1 MRILLALALTLAFF
15 GGSSAQEQPFRFT
28 GAACVT
34 PPPLHCPDADCP
46 SDRVIN
52 QGPVVEM
59 KTRRTY
65 FLDYPCDLKPGEK
78 VTFILSLH
86 GGGSYGNWQ
95 RHYFPIMDLKD
106 KHRLVI
112 ATPNAPTRA
121 WSAADDEYLQNIVEV
136 VIDQLGR
143 ERIASFWLAGH
154 SQGGMTSNRLLRTD
168 FFTNK
173 VDGWLSLSGG
183 RLGGQPGRVSFGNVA
198 PTTTPATGGG
208 TPAISA
214 QAAAL
219 TELPTADFS
228 FIYATGERE
237 IDAKGVPPAS
247 AWATKYGCGARGAAK
262 EIADTK
268 GGYIY
273 DRSRQNPPN
282 PAWGLL
288 PGPGTAQ
295 VMAYGGCRDGRVV
308 ADVVRLAKG
317 HTEGLEPNITEEI
330 VTLMLS
336 AKGGK
341 LSAQSSSSPRSQAPS
356 PAQGRALVIEDYYR
370 IKSVGDPQMSP
381 DGKWVAYT
389 VSSRIEDDNTNAIE
403 TYVVAS
409 EGPASPRRITHDGRN
424 VASPRWTDDTLLEY
438 TLNAGVDSA
447 VFVGGDRPVRQEPA
461 PRFKVAIDTADAKPA
476 ASATPSGALS
486 ADGKLRVL
494 AKELPR
500 SPAPEISGT
509 EFEKRHAARFRGRS
523 FDWMR
528 FQQDGQ
534 DYPTPDPRLRPAAE
548 ITVTAA
554 DGSGGRALT
563 TLGMRP
569 ANVAWHPNGST
580 IAFTADENWRT
591 EQTFENPDI
600 YTVSTE
606 GSVSRLTNDGYM
618 WSGLAYSPDGQF
630 LLAERTFGT
639 SMIID
644 QKLSHGGSDDLIL
657 WPVGVGA
664 LPKAAGAAI
673 NLTDKW
679 DLEPNGARWSA
690 DNRHVYFTAE
700 KGGTTHVFRVAARAG
715 APVEQVTTGDRRVG
729 NVTFDKAM
737 TRIAYTVG
745 TYDTPSDVWTA
756 RIDGSGERR
765 LSDVHA
771 DIRSEI
777 GITKTERISWKSA
790 DGTVIEGFLTLPYG
804 YSKANGPYPLV
815 VFNHGGPH
823 SAVGYGF
830 NFKQQYFAANG
841 YFVLDT
847 NFRSSTGYGDAFK
860 WATWGAWGTK
870 DGQDVIAGV
879 DYAIVNYPIDRT
891 KVATMGH
898 SYGGFMTNWLITQ
911 YPDRFVAA
919 ASGAGISNWFSDYGT
934 ADIYRTKETEFFG
947 TPWQEEG
954 IKRMVAQSPLMQA
967 GRVRT
972 PTLFVQGEMDQRVPY
987 EESEQMYFALRRQG
1001 VPAKMIAYQGQP
1013 HGISGHWNNVHR
1025 MLNELKW
1032 IDGYVKTRR
1041 EATSAVR
1048 Q

>member
-1 MRILLALALTLAFF
+1 MKILLALVTTLAFF
-15 GGSSAQEQPFRFT
+15 GGSGAQEQPFRIT

-34 PPPLHCPDADCP
+34 PPALHCPDADCT

-52 QGPVVEM
+52 QGSVVEM

-86 GGGSYGNWQ
+86 GAGSYGNWQ

-112 ATPNAPTRA
+112 ATPNSPTRT
-121 WSAADDEYLQNIVEV
+121 WSATDDEYLQNIVEF
-136 VIDQLGR
+136 VIEQLGR

-154 SQGGMTSNRLLRTD
+154 SQGGMTSNRLMRTD
-168 FFTNK
+168 FFK
-173 VDGWLSLSGG
+173 SRVDGWLSLSGG
-183 RLGGQPGRVSFGNVA
+183 RLGGQPGRVSFGNVTPTAA
-198 PTTTPATGGG
+198 PAPAGGAG
-208 TPAISA
+208 TAITA

-219 TELPTADFS
+219 TELPTGDFS
-228 FIYATGERE
+228 FIYTTGERE

-247 AWATKYGCGARGAAK
+247 AWATKYGCGARSAAK
-262 EIADTK
+262 EIADAK

-282 PAWGLL
+282 PSWGLL
-288 PGPGTAQ
+288 PGPGTAH
-295 VMAYGGCRDGRVV
+295 VMTYSGCKDGRVV

-317 HTEGLEPNITEEI
+317 HTEGLEPNVTEEL
-330 VTLMLS
+330 VRLMLS

-341 LSAQSSSSPRSQAPS
+341 LQQTATTTSQGAK
-356 PAQGRALVIEDYYR
+356 GRALTIEDYYR
-370 IKSVGDPQMSP
+370 IKSLGDPQISP
-381 DGKWVAYT
+381 NGRWVAYT
-389 VSSRIEDDNTNAIE
+389 VTTRVEEDNTNAIE
-403 TYVVAS
+403 TYVTSTDGA
-409 EGPASPRRITHDGRN
+409 GSPRRITHDGRN
-424 VASPRWTDDTLLEY
+424 VASPRWSDDNMLEY
-438 TLNAGVDSA
+438 TLNARVESA
-447 VFVGGDRPVRQEPA
+447 VFVGGDRPRERTEPVA
-461 PRFKVAIDTADAKPA
+461 RFKVAVDAPA
-476 ASATPSGALS
+476 APGAPVALVAPAAPGVLS
-486 ADGKLRVL
+486 FDGKSRAL
-494 AKELPR
+494 AKDLPR

-509 EFEKRHAARFRGRS
+509 DFEKRHAARFQGRT

-534 DYPTPDPRLRPAAE
+534 DYPTADPRLRPAAE
-548 ITVTAA
+548 ITVTAL
-554 DGSGGRALT
+554 DGSGARSLT
-563 TLGMRP
+563 TLGLRP

-580 IAFTADENWRT
+580 IAFTADENWRS
-591 EQTFENPDI
+591 EQMFESPDI
-600 YTVSTE
+600 YTVSTQ
-606 GSVSRLTNDGYM
+606 GTVARLTKDGYN
-618 WSGLAYSPDGQF
+618 WSSLAYSPDGQY

-639 SMIID
+639 GMIID
-644 QKLSHGGSDDLIL
+644 QKLSHGGSDDLLL
-657 WPVGVGA
+657 WPASG
-664 LPKAAGAAI
+664 GAAI
-673 NLTDKW
+673 NLTEKW
-679 DLEPNGARWSA
+679 DLEPNAPRWSA
-690 DNRHVYFTAE
+690 DSRHVYFTAE

-715 APVEQVTTGDRRVG
+715 APVEQVTTGDRRLG

-737 TRIAYTVG
+737 TRIAYTSG
-745 TYDTPSDVWTA
+745 TFDSPSDVWTA
-756 RIDGSGERR
+756 RIDGTDERR
-765 LSDVHA
+765 LTDLHA
-771 DIRSEI
+771 DLRSDI
-777 GITKTERISWKSA
+777 GITKTERITWKST
-790 DGTVIEGFLTLPYG
+790 DGTVIEGFLTYPYG
-804 YSKANGPYPLV
+804 YQGRSASSVPSAAPLV

-860 WATWGAWGTK
+860 WATWGAWGNK
-870 DGQDVIAGV
+870 DGQDVVTGV
-879 DYAIVNYPIDRT
+879 DYAIANYPIDRAR
-891 KVATMGH
+891 VATMGH

-911 YPDRFVAA
+911 YPDRFAAA

-972 PTLFVQGEMDQRVPY
+972 PTLFLQGEMDQRVPY

-1001 VPAKMIAYQGQP
+1001 VPAKMIAYRGQP

-1032 IDGYVKTRR
+1032 IDSYVKTR
-1041 EATSAVR
+1041 ATTTSASK